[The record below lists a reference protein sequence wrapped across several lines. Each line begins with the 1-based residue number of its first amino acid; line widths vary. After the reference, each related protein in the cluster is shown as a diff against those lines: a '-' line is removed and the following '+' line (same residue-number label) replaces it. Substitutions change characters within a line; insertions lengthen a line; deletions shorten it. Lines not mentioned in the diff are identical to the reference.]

1 MSRYE
6 VLAVGGA
13 VCVLPYA
20 WLVGASYVY
29 CSGIGHPELF
39 AAPFTQWLEV
49 LPYWNL
55 NWWITLWMAV
65 SALAPTIVLGLSAL
79 ILVQRHRRSVSQVYG
94 KTEWASH
101 REMKAGSIST
111 GSKPF

>member
-49 LPYWNL
+49 LPYWN
-55 NWWITLWMAV
+55 
-65 SALAPTIVLGLSAL
+65 
-79 ILVQRHRRSVSQVYG
+79 
-94 KTEWASH
+94 
-101 REMKAGSIST
+101 
-111 GSKPF
+111 